1 MAGFQRL
8 TERVA
13 RPVLYAALVLTLPA
27 ASIQA
32 AQPTLGTAFPLY
44 VANLDNNAIVKVD
57 KIGNQTVLTSGGNI
71 QGPAGLAFDSSGNL
85 YVASILNNAIVK
97 VDRSGNQ
104 TVFTSNG
111 NLNQPNGLA
120 FDTSGNLYV
129 SNVDAIVKVDSS
141 GNQIVF
147 TSGGN
152 LVGPYDLAFDGG
164 GNLYVGS
171 SNGPNNTIIKVDSGG
186 SQSVFI
192 SGGDLFAPIDL
203 AFDGSGNLY
212 VGNAGS
218 GAIVKVDSGGT
229 QTQFTSLG
237 NLNRPQGL
245 AFTRTTITYA
255 GSASGGEVADWR
267 TSTTVKTMDI
277 DKDNIYGTWG
287 AVDWTHNSYL
297 ENTHWGFQSSGGQYA
312 NANYA
317 SIDQLPLG
325 PTKTTAGIALF
336 GFTFTLQGSVS
347 DYSGNVLRVGVMED
361 VLTPGEWALDT
372 FKGLQVKQ
380 VGGPGDSGVISL
392 RGGAAGDGVPDM
404 YFFDIVGAIPGQTFS
419 VLAPNNVG
427 GASSN
432 NGYISA
438 ISWDLSS
445 NYIFSG
451 FLAPVD
457 SPPSVN
463 TGKPGKTY
471 PVKWQLTTSSGAYV
485 SALAAVKSITYK
497 SVACSS
503 FGSGPTDALNATA
516 TGGSS
521 LRYDSTANQYIYN
534 WATPSQA
541 GCYDLLLTLDTL
553 QSFTAYFNLN

>member
-1 MAGFQRL
+1 
-8 TERVA
+8 
-13 RPVLYAALVLTLPA
+13 
-27 ASIQA
+27 
-32 AQPTLGTAFPLY
+32 
-44 VANLDNNAIVKVD
+44 
-57 KIGNQTVLTSGGNI
+57 
-71 QGPAGLAFDSSGNL
+71 
-85 YVASILNNAIVK
+85 
-97 VDRSGNQ
+97 
-104 TVFTSNG
+104 
-111 NLNQPNGLA
+111 
-120 FDTSGNLYV
+120 
-129 SNVDAIVKVDSS
+129 
-141 GNQIVF
+141 
-147 TSGGN
+147 
-152 LVGPYDLAFDGG
+152 
-164 GNLYVGS
+164 
-171 SNGPNNTIIKVDSGG
+171 
-186 SQSVFI
+186 
-192 SGGDLFAPIDL
+192 
-203 AFDGSGNLY
+203 
-212 VGNAGS
+212 
-218 GAIVKVDSGGT
+218 
-229 QTQFTSLG
+229 
-237 NLNRPQGL
+237 
-245 AFTRTTITYA
+245 
-255 GSASGGEVADWR
+255 
-267 TSTTVKTMDI
+267 MDI